1 MKSIKY
7 MKSTFAIKTS
17 LILVWAILLGT
28 TSCEKF
34 LDTEL
39 KGTRSDAQFYQ
50 TANDAELA
58 LTGVYNL
65 MSFAESNNRLWVF
78 GDVASDDAA
87 KGGIAGDQADIGFI
101 DEFNISADNGNLEA
115 VWAICYSGISRAN
128 KLLDHINAIPMDA
141 DRKSQITG
149 EAKFLRAYYYY
160 WLGVIWGNVPVHLTT
175 PTPEDMQKA
184 VTPSDQLF
192 GNVIEADLNDA
203 ISLLPET
210 FSGGNLGR
218 ATKYAALGL
227 LTKVY
232 LIQNKWAEAEDAAR
246 QIVNSG
252 LFQLHPLYRANFELA
267 TKDNPEIVFAV
278 QHLAGQDPW
287 LGNRL
292 NQWFAPRAKNGYGF
306 NAPTQNFVDEFEETA
321 GGVVDPRLDYTVG
334 RAGMPWFNDSVLFDP
349 EWSSTGY
356 LNKKYIQPLE
366 EVPVESK
373 ADGELNYQFIRY
385 ADVLL
390 MLAEALNEQGKSGEA
405 VVYVNEVRQ
414 RARESYLHDEKLPGY
429 PDIPEGLLSDITYDG
444 TTEVRDAIRHERRVE
459 LGFEFHRYFDII
471 RYGAE
476 YANQVFGDKP
486 NFNFENNKFMP
497 IPQSETDTNFE
508 L

>member
-101 DEFNISADNGNLEA
+101 DEFNISAENGNLEA

-128 KLLDHINAIPMDA
+128 KLLDHINAISMDA
-141 DRKSQITG
+141 DRQSQITG

-184 VTPSDQLF
+184 ATPSDQLF
-192 GNVIEADLNDA
+192 ANVIETDLIDA

-267 TKDNPEIVFAV
+267 TKEY
-278 QHLAGQDPW
+278 
-287 LGNRL
+287 LGSNSIEPNIER
-292 NQWFAPRAKNGYGF
+292 
-306 NAPTQNFVDEFEETA
+306 
-321 GGVVDPRLDYTVG
+321 
-334 RAGMPWFNDSVLFDP
+334 
-349 EWSSTGY
+349 
-356 LNKKYIQPLE
+356 I
-366 EVPVESK
+366 
-373 ADGELNYQFIRY
+373 
-385 ADVLL
+385 
-390 MLAEALNEQGKSGEA
+390 
-405 VVYVNEVRQ
+405 
-414 RARESYLHDEKLPGY
+414 
-429 PDIPEGLLSDITYDG
+429 LSCS
-444 TTEVRDAIRHERRVE
+444 RW
-459 LGFEFHRYFDII
+459 
-471 RYGAE
+471 
-476 YANQVFGDKP
+476 
-486 NFNFENNKFMP
+486 
-497 IPQSETDTNFE
+497 
-508 L
+508 